1 MGIYLTTV
9 RAVVISLLYDLL
21 LISYHIFTRINSRNG
36 SVRREGERLRKVE
49 VEPYQ
54 EKWPRMFLEEAE
66 KLREIFTG
74 EILEIHH
81 IGSTS
86 VPGLQAK
93 PIIDIMP
100 VVKDISN
107 VDSFNEEM
115 KHIGYTPKGENGIPM
130 RRYFEKG
137 GDQRSHHVHFYE
149 EGSREI
155 KRHLAFRDYLRTHP
169 YEKQQYGEVKQRL
182 AQQFPYDIAAYIQ
195 GKEQLVG
202 EIERKALIWLDQE

>member
-1 MGIYLTTV
+1 M
-9 RAVVISLLYDLL
+9 
-21 LISYHIFTRINSRNG
+21 
-36 SVRREGERLRKVE
+36 RKVA
-49 VEPYQ
+49 VEPYL
-54 EKWPRMFLEEAE
+54 EKWPMMFLEEAK
-66 KLREIFTG
+66 KLREVFTT

-100 VVKDISN
+100 VVKDITL
-107 VDSFNEEM
+107 VDQYNEEM
-115 KHIGYTPKGENGIPM
+115 KQMGYTPKGENGIPQ

-149 EGSREI
+149 EDSHEI

-169 YEKQQYGEVKQRL
+169 YEKQQYGELKQKM
-182 AQQFPYDIAAYIQ
+182 AQQFPYDIASYIQ
-195 GKEQLVG
+195 GKEQLVR
-202 EIERKALIWLDQE
+202 ESESKALIWYDKGHESG